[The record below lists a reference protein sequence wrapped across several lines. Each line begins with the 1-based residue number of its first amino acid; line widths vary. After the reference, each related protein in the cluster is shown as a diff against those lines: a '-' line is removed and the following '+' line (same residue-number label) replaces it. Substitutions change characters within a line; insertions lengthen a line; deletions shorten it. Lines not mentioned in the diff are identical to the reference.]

1 MRPWWARYQQRAMYL
16 LLAVAAVVLLQLVVV
31 VVVAEVLLQLVVVN
45 RRPGAPAAEHCSD
58 AASPS
63 PRPSDV
69 VVLVTPHQAV
79 MSKTRDA
86 IRMIGRGLRWP
97 ATASSCSTGYGQHD
111 CMSR

>member
-1 MRPWWARYQQRAMYL
+1 MYL
-16 LLAVAAVVLLQLVVV
+16 LLVVAA
-31 VVVAEVLLQLVVVN
+31 VVVAEVLLQLAVVAVVAHVMLQLLVVK
-45 RRPGAPAAEHCSD
+45 RRSEAPEAELA

-69 VVLVTPHQAV
+69 VALVTPHQAV

-86 IRMIGRGLRWP
+86 IQMIGRGLRWP